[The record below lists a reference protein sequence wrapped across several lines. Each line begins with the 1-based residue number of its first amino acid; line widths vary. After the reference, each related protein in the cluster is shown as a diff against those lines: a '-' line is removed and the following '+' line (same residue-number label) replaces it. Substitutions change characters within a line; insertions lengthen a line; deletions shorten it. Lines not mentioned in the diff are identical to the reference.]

1 MEILNS
7 ASKIILK
14 SGKEDSIKR
23 FHPWVFSGAIAHM
36 EDLPDGETVDVY
48 SSSREYLGTGIYN
61 SGTIAVRLYSYSKT
75 DFGQD
80 FWIEKIQDAYNYR
93 QNLKLT
99 DNFNTN
105 AYRLIHAEGD
115 NIPGLIADIYN
126 DTAVLQAHTT
136 GIYKYRN
143 EIAQAIHTIYKGK
156 ITTVFDKSEKT
167 LHKSEPNEKSSENM
181 YLIGDNKSECIV
193 KENGHNFLINWEEGQ
208 KTGFFLDQRD
218 NRKLLGYYSENKSV
232 LNTFCYTGGFSVYAL
247 DNGATKVDSV
257 DASKKA
263 ISLMDKNIEL
273 NTNSQNHTSYS
284 EDVFNFFK
292 NNDMTYDIIIL
303 DPPAFAKHKSA
314 RHSAIMGYKRLNTEA
329 MKRIKSGGI
338 LFTFSCSQVVD
349 KYLFEST
356 IMSSAIQAERKV
368 KIMHHLSQPADHP
381 VSIFHPEGEY
391 LKGLVLY
398 VD

>member
-1 MEILNS
+1 MSDI
-7 ASKIILK
+7 SKIILK
-14 SGKEDSIKR
+14 SGKEDSVKR
-23 FHPWVFSGAIAHM
+23 FHPWVFSGAINHK
-36 EDLPDGETVDVY
+36 EEIPDGEIVEVY
-48 SSSREYLGTGIYN
+48 SNSREYLGTGIYN
-61 SGTIAVRLYSYSKT
+61 SGTIAVRIYSYEKT
-75 DFGQD
+75 EFNQD
-80 FWIEKIQDAYNYR
+80 FWINKIQNAYNYR
-93 QNLKLT
+93 QHLRLT
-99 DNFNTN
+99 NNPDTN

-115 NIPGLIADIYN
+115 NIPGLITDIYN
-126 DTAVLQAHTT
+126 NTAVIQAHTT
-136 GIYKYRN
+136 GIHKYRN
-143 EIAQAIHTIYKGK
+143 EIAQAIQSVYAGK
-156 ITTVFDKSEKT
+156 IDTVFDKSEKT
-167 LHKSEPNEKSSENM
+167 LHKADPSQSDEKQNM
-181 YLIGDNKSECIV
+181 YLIGENKSECIV
-193 KENGHNFLINWEEGQ
+193 KENGHQFLINWEEGQ

-218 NRKLLGYYSENKSV
+218 NRKLLGDYSENRSV

-247 DNGATKVDSV
+247 NSGALNVDSV

-263 ISLMDKNIEL
+263 IALTDRNIEL
-273 NTNSQNHTSYS
+273 NNIHENHQSYS

-292 NNDMTYDIIIL
+292 NHDMTYDIIIL

-356 IMSSAIQAERKV
+356 IMSAAIQAERSVKV
-368 KIMHHLSQPADHP
+368 MHHLSQPADHP

-398 VD
+398 IQ